1 MKLFLNFVVMF
12 VCVELIIYK
21 SNEIGWKFM
30 KTQTKQVWESLHR
43 HQLGDMFSLGS
54 IPRKKLKRCNK
65 RNKSVCLSHVGSP
78 YLGTTLHSAASNS
91 AFQAA
96 FMFLFEDPLY
106 QPYVSTRCD
115 PCRCACEETGVVV
128 MPVLQSWICGISSW
142 FSFRRANA
150 CVK

>member
-1 MKLFLNFVVMF
+1 MNLFFEF
-12 VCVELIIYK
+12 CGYVCVCGVNYLQIK
-21 SNEIGWKFM
+21 WDWKFM

-43 HQLGDMFSLGS
+43 HQLSDMFSLGS
-54 IPRKKLKRCNK
+54 VPRKKLKRCNK
-65 RNKSVCLSHVGSP
+65 RPKSVCLSHVVSP
-78 YLGTTLHSAASNS
+78 YLGTALHSAASDS

-106 QPYVSTRCD
+106 HPYVSTRCD
-115 PCRCACEETGVVV
+115 PCSCVCGETGVVV

-142 FSFRRANA
+142 FSIRCANA